1 MPCKT
6 ERNAFRDTWYVRC
19 GATKVER
26 CIVTCGG
33 EVTVFL
39 EAFQK
44 KSEYKEYRDT
54 SSGVAPSRDQPQ
66 GVCKVQD
73 LRVDVAWS
81 LIMATVVQGWCKD
94 GFGRMEHRIRDDLPI
109 AFCHAAWRLCGSRA
123 ALGL

>member
-1 MPCKT
+1 MPSAILGMFVVVQ
-6 ERNAFRDTWYVRC
+6 R
-19 GATKVER
+19 
-26 CIVTCGG
+26 
-33 EVTVFL
+33 
-39 EAFQK
+39 
-44 KSEYKEYRDT
+44 KSNDVSLHAAVKLQCSWRLSRRSLSVKSRYKDT